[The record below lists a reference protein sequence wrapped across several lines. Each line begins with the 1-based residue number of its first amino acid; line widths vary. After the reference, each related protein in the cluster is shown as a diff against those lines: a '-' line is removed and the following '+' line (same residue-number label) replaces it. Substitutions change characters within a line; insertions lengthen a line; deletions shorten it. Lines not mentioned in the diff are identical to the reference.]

1 MHALFS
7 LWTHFTSHVWCVV
20 DFRVIFYQVNCHLMC
35 LLQLLG
41 VRQQPKL
48 MDSLICT
55 NENQLIMLPYEPPKP
70 CKDATPYGSIRSIG
84 TIFSTKKKNV
94 INKNISNINHE
105 MLRIQILTLS
115 IELYI
120 DTHYLLGQVF
130 FYFFSLTKTQVARE
144 RERERTFRLLRKA
157 SCINDANPMHSK
169 Q

>member
-1 MHALFS
+1 
-7 LWTHFTSHVWCVV
+7 
-20 DFRVIFYQVNCHLMC
+20 MC

-84 TIFSTKKKNV
+84 TIFSKKKKNV

-144 RERERTFRLLRKA
+144 RERESEPFGYLEKLLALMMPTRCTQ
-157 SCINDANPMHSK
+157 SNSQHPHLLIP
-169 Q
+169 

>member
-1 MHALFS
+1 MQRCHAI
-7 LWTHFTSHVWCVV
+7 W
-20 DFRVIFYQVNCHLMC
+20 IYQINSNH
-35 LLQLLG
+35 LLQ
-41 VRQQPKL
+41 
-48 MDSLICT
+48 
-55 NENQLIMLPYEPPKP
+55 
-70 CKDATPYGSIRSIG
+70 
-84 TIFSTKKKNV
+84 KKKNV

-144 RERERTFRLLRKA
+144 RERERERTFRLLRKA

-169 Q
+169 QWSAPPFVNSLIT